1 MRFLGDMGDDVSEA
15 SSLVR
20 RPLPVTPYQHWVL
33 RLIACSMLALLY
45 WLSYRTV
52 RTNTAEVLSLFVL
65 LGFFYLIVLRLAK
78 TVPQVRFLLTASV
91 VMRALLLFSLPNL
104 SDDFYRF
111 VWDGR
116 MMLSG
121 QNPFVRVPSEAMDA
135 AMGLDETLLGAINS
149 PDYFSVYPPLC
160 QAVFYV
166 ACLLFPASLAGSVFV
181 MKVFIFAAECGSLV
195 ILRRLITNWKLPAER
210 ILIYALNPLVIIELS
225 GNLHFE
231 ATAIFFL
238 LLALWLLGQVSTP
251 HLLHLPRFPRL
262 IIAAAA
268 FGLAVLSK
276 LLPLMYLPFF
286 IRRLG
291 FKNFAMFSAATLL
304 ISLIAFVP
312 FWDSR
317 MMANIGRSL
326 SLYTKAF
333 EFNAGFYYLVRE
345 AGLAIYGHNIIRTA
359 GSILAAVAGVS
370 ILLLAIYDA
379 MKRRVAFGNN
389 SIDAGLVEN
398 WLFAGGI
405 YLAFATTVHPWYLAP
420 LVMFSVFSKWKFAV
434 VWSLAVPLSYAAYGS
449 LPYQENLWLVAAE
462 YLAVLLALGYDVYHA
477 VRTPVPLR

>member
-1 MRFLGDMGDDVSEA
+1 MMSEA
-15 SSLVR
+15 SSPAR
-20 RPLPVTPYQHWVL
+20 RPPPVTPYQHWVL
-33 RLIACSMLALLY
+33 RLMTGSMLASLY

-52 RTNTAEVLSLFVL
+52 RTNTVEVLSLFL
-65 LGFFYLIVLRLAK
+65 LLAFFYLALMRLAK
-78 TVPQVRFLLTASV
+78 AVPQVRFLLIASV
-91 VMRALLLFSLPNL
+91 IMRASLLFSLPNL

-116 MMLSG
+116 VMLSG
-121 QNPFVRVPSEAMDA
+121 QNPFARVPSAAIDA
-135 AMGLDETLLGAINS
+135 AAGLDETLLGELNS

-181 MKVFIFAAECGSLV
+181 MKVFVFAAECGSLV
-195 ILRRLITNWKLPAER
+195 ILRRLLTSWKLPAER

-231 ATAIFFL
+231 AMVIFFL

-251 HLLHLPRFPRL
+251 HRPRLLRLPRL
-262 IIAAAA
+262 IIAATA

-291 FKNFAMFSAATLL
+291 VKKFSMFGAAMLL
-304 ISLIAFVP
+304 ISLVAFVP
-312 FWDSR
+312 FWDGD
-317 MMANIGRSL
+317 MMTNIAQSL
-326 SLYTKAF
+326 ALYTKAF

-345 AGLAIYGHNIIRTA
+345 VGLAIYGYNMIQTA
-359 GSILAAVAGVS
+359 GARLAAVAGS
-370 ILLLAIYDA
+370 LILLLALYDA
-379 MKRRVAFGNN
+379 MKHRAAFGNN
-389 SIDAGLVEN
+389 RFDAGFVEK
-398 WLFAGGI
+398 WLFAGGV

-420 LVMFSVFSKWKFAV
+420 LVMFSVFSKWKFAL
-434 VWSLAVPLSYAAYGS
+434 VWSLAVPLSYAAYGA

-462 YLAVLLALGYDVYHA
+462 YLAVLLALGYDIIRPISVGLKPTSGLPKSE
-477 VRTPVPLR
+477 RG